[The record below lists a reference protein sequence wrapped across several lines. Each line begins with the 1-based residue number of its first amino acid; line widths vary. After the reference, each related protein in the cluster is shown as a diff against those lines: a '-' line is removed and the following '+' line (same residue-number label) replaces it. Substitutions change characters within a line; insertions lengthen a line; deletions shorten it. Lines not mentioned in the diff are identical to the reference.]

1 MFSPRSLHNNWN
13 CLLAV
18 VKNLSGANV
27 LRCVCVDSMCLK
39 WHLSIWL
46 RLSRSSLT
54 YRPLSL
60 ISPNGVD
67 NRSNTMNGSA
77 GSSVSAASQGWV
89 STSTDKYILG
99 FTAHGSGV
107 SIHHVYKYFLQRY
120 SGTVDQWRD
129 LSSQWG
135 LQGTLYLTCERYWN
149 LRR

>member
-1 MFSPRSLHNNWN
+1 MFLPRSLHNNWN
-13 CLLAV
+13 CLLAR

-27 LRCVCVDSMCLK
+27 LRVCVDSMCLE

-99 FTAHGSGV
+99 FTAHSSGV

-129 LSSQWG
+129 LSSQWE
-135 LQGTLYLTCERYWN
+135 LQGTLYLTCEKYWN